1 MTAYYLLLTA
11 YYARLLAPV
20 GSGLWPGA
28 GCAAMPFISYDP
40 DSYVAIVDREGHA
53 EALTSYFDT
62 HQDHPNWIRAERT
75 SVSRYAD
82 SKKDLKRQTDS
93 WIRGWIKTVKN

>member
-62 HQDHPNWIRAERT
+62 HQISPTGSER
-75 SVSRYAD
+75 SERRGRISESR
-82 SKKDLKRQTDS
+82 
-93 WIRGWIKTVKN
+93 I